1 MMGKRAQVS
10 MEYLAII
17 MFFLL
22 VSVPIFTYFYISGPE
37 KEYAASITQ
46 AEKVANEIIDNSR
59 LINSQGYGT
68 KITRTIVIP
77 KYVETIN
84 FTGNYVVIT
93 LNNNDKI
100 SQVMRKGS
108 VKFNNTVIDVYGGI
122 SYTLKYENT
131 VDGVQVSA
139 PVYEVEV
146 DE

>member
-37 KEYAASITQ
+37 KEYYASITQ
-46 AEKVANEIIDNSR
+46 AEKVANEIIDNAR

-68 KITRTIVIP
+68 KITRTVVIP
-77 KYVETIN
+77 KYVDNIN
-84 FTGNYVVIT
+84 FSGNYVIIT
-93 LNNNDKI
+93 LNNNDKV

-108 VKFNNTVIDVYGGI
+108 VKFNETSLYVYGGI

-131 VDGVQVSA
+131 IDGVQVST
-139 PVYEVEV
+139 PIYEVE
-146 DE
+146 

>member
-1 MMGKRAQVS
+1 MMGRAQVS

-46 AEKVANEIIDNSR
+46 AEKIANEIIDNSR

-68 KITRTIVIP
+68 KISRTIVIP

-108 VKFNNTVIDVYGGI
+108 VKFNDTVLDVYGGI

-131 VDGVQVSA
+131 MDGVQVST
-139 PVYEVEV
+139 PIYEVE
-146 DE
+146 

>member
-37 KEYAASITQ
+37 KEYYASITQ
-46 AEKVANEIIDNSR
+46 SEKVANEIIDNAR

-68 KITRTIVIP
+68 KITRTVVIP
-77 KYVETIN
+77 KYVDNIN
-84 FTGNYVVIT
+84 FSGNYVTIT
-93 LNNNDKI
+93 LNYNDKF

-108 VKFNNTVIDVYGGI
+108 VKFNETSLDVYGGI

-131 VDGVQVSA
+131 VDGVQVST
-139 PVYEVEV
+139 PIYEVE
-146 DE
+146 